1 MTYMLPTQAVPNFNE
16 ALRLHQNGCVAEA
29 EKAYVKILA
38 AEPSHPG
45 SLHLLGVVRQ
55 QQGRHEEALEL
66 IGQAVAM
73 VPDKAVYRNNL
84 GAACFAL
91 GRHAEALGEFQR
103 AVALHPLYADAWANL
118 GMAQAAQG
126 ETSAAEASLRRALRI
141 QPWHRDATT
150 RLASLLGR
158 HGRYSEARK
167 LLHAAIAAAPCAEF
181 HAALG
186 NLLLNA
192 GLPDQAA
199 EQYRAVIALNPGDAM
214 ANFNLGNA
222 CEELHDTDEARQCF
236 AQAAELRPEKRL
248 LRLRADICGP
258 VVFETGQEIEEYCEK
273 VESVLEEWKA
283 ETPSPPAPLPSTG
296 EGSKASSP
304 PAPLPGHHVP
314 MVGARGASLNDIL
327 EAGVFPS
334 FDLAY
339 HGREQR
345 RLKEQFAAL
354 YEPYFR
360 DGPPPA
366 GSNNRNRPRLGILVT
381 RRHEGM
387 FLKSMQGIIEQLD
400 GERFEPV
407 ILCSQAIVKTL
418 QTKIRR
424 EGLRFVP
431 FGDSLPEAIR
441 QVREAACDLIY

>member
-1 MTYMLPTQAVPNFNE
+1 
-16 ALRLHQNGCVAEA
+16 
-29 EKAYVKILA
+29 
-38 AEPSHPG
+38 
-45 SLHLLGVVRQ
+45 
-55 QQGRHEEALEL
+55 
-66 IGQAVAM
+66 M

-91 GRHAEALGEFQR
+91 ADMRRPLESFSGPVPCIPYAPMPGRIWASRKRHRVRHQRQRPVFAAHFGFSPGTATPQRVGEPARPAWPIFGSAEAF
-103 AVALHPLYADAWANL
+103 A
-118 GMAQAAQG
+118 
-126 ETSAAEASLRRALRI
+126 RRDCSGAMR
-141 QPWHRDATT
+141 
-150 RLASLLGR
+150 
-158 HGRYSEARK
+158 
-167 LLHAAIAAAPCAEF
+167 EF

-345 RLKEQFAAL
+345 RLKEQFAGTSTSRTSATD
-354 YEPYFR
+354 R
-360 DGPPPA
+360 RRPA
-366 GSNNRNRPRLGILVT
+366 AIIGIDRGSESSSPAARGHVP
-381 RRHEGM
+381 
-387 FLKSMQGIIEQLD
+387 
-400 GERFEPV
+400 
-407 ILCSQAIVKTL
+407 
-418 QTKIRR
+418 KIDA
-424 EGLRFVP
+424 
-431 FGDSLPEAIR
+431 GDHR
-441 QVREAACDLIY
+441 TT